1 MAGTVNGVLIP
12 LVTPF
17 IEGKVDIAA
26 YRQLV
31 VHYLAKGI
39 HGLIP
44 LGTTGESPTIEE
56 NEYNQIVEATVD
68 VVKGKVPVYVG
79 VSSNSTLK
87 AVHLIENLNRY
98 SVSGY
103 LVTSPYYSLPSQQG
117 IYDHYA
123 RIAGATDK
131 QILLYNIPHRTGR
144 NVENETT
151 LRLSKIPNIVGIK
164 DSSGNVPQSIELLR
178 ERDPGFSVLTGE
190 DILFYFNVV
199 SGGNGGIMAS
209 AHLQTDRFIRVWD
222 SIRKNDLPA
231 SLSEWNKLTKM
242 IPLLFKE
249 PSPAPIKY
257 ILAKKGLI
265 QSAELRPPMTTVS
278 EAFKSVLD
286 NFLSV
291 EATWGLG
298 RSY

>member
-1 MAGTVNGVLIP
+1 VAGRVNGVLIP

-17 IEGKVDIAA
+17 IDGRVDIES
-26 YRQLV
+26 YKRLLL
-31 VHYLAKGI
+31 HYLGKGI

-44 LGTTGESPTIEE
+44 LGTTGESPTVEE
-56 NEYNQIVEATVD
+56 NEYNRIVEATVD

-79 VSSNSTLK
+79 VSSNSTVK

-98 SVSGY
+98 RVSGY
-103 LVTSPYYSLPSQQG
+103 LVTSPYYNLPSQDG
-117 IYDHYA
+117 IFEHYA
-123 RIAGATDK
+123 RIAGSTDK
-131 QILLYNIPHRTGR
+131 HVLIYNIPYRTGR
-144 NVENETT
+144 NVENATT

-209 AHLQTDRFIRVWD
+209 AHLQTDRFVRVWD
-222 SIRKNDLPA
+222 CVQKNDLQTA
-231 SLSEWNKLTKM
+231 LSEWNELTKM

-257 ILAKKGLI
+257 ILARKGLI
-265 QSAELRPPMTTVS
+265 ESAELRPPMTGVT

-286 NFLSV
+286 NFL
-291 EATWGLG
+291 T
-298 RSY
+298 

>member
-1 MAGTVNGVLIP
+1 MVSTANGVLIP

-17 IEGKVDIAA
+17 IDGRVDIAT
-26 YRQLV
+26 YRKLV
-31 VHYLAKGI
+31 AHYLGKGI
-39 HGLIP
+39 HGLVP

-56 NEYNQIVEATVD
+56 NEYDQIVEAAVD
-68 VVKGKVPVYVG
+68 VVKGRVPVYVG
-79 VSSNSTLK
+79 VSSNSTQK
-87 AVHLIENLNRY
+87 AVRLIENLNRF

-103 LVTSPYYSLPSQQG
+103 LVTSPYYNLPSQEG
-117 IYDHYA
+117 IFEHYA
-123 RIAGATDK
+123 RVAGATDK
-131 QILLYNIPHRTGR
+131 QILIYNIPNRTGR

-209 AHLQTDRFIRVWD
+209 AHLQTDRFVRVWD
-222 SIRKNDLPA
+222 SVRRNDLKTG
-231 SLSEWNKLTKM
+231 LSEWNKLTRM

-249 PSPAPIKY
+249 PSPAPVKY
-257 ILAKKGLI
+257 ILARQGLI
-265 QSAELRPPMTTVS
+265 KSAELRPPMTEVS
-278 EAFKSVLD
+278 EGFKRVLD
-286 NFLSV
+286 NFVS
-291 EATWGLG
+291 
-298 RSY
+298 